1 MLHACFREA
10 TRVEKTYLDV
20 LDSLGDSAIMRF
32 SGTAIDVFGRY
43 AIDTTVGDS
52 NFGAVKAWHDP
63 RNVQIGAKIN
73 F

>member
-20 LDSLGDSAIMRF
+20 VDSLGGAAIMRF
-32 SGTAIDVFGRY
+32 PGTAIDVFGRN

-52 NFGAVKAWHDP
+52 NFGVVKAWQDP